1 MPSARKNWVPY
12 AIIAALGGVVAYNA
26 LAPRPA
32 NNPQITG
39 NPEIIARLRCAAKS
53 VALQQQLY
61 AQAETGAPFPAFL
74 DELDTRVNRLHRFVR
89 GLTQSND
96 PHETA
101 FRPIMIAEEAA
112 RDAAVA
118 ENAEDYVRAAWAEV
132 QACDTFYNGE
142 LSQ

>member
-1 MPSARKNWVPY
+1 MPVAARNKRVAY
-12 AIIAALGGVVAYNA
+12 AIIAVFSGVIAYAALS
-26 LAPRPA
+26 PRPA
-32 NNPQITG
+32 ND
-39 NPEIIARLRCAAKS
+39 PEVIAKLRCAAKS
-53 VALQQQLY
+53 VALQQQVF

-74 DELDTRVNRLHRFVR
+74 DELDARVNRLHRFVR